1 MKKIL
6 NLSALL
12 LAIVSIGCG
21 PEPVA
26 KTIDPPQVATAPEPE
41 PAPIPDPE
49 PIAQPQPQ
57 PVDTKMTKDPNGRE
71 WPRGSGYLRGI
82 DVRNNNG
89 LSSLTIDNTGS
100 DNSYF
105 VKLVD
110 VSSGRPHGVRYIKV
124 NGRSSFTM
132 KNLSPSQYEIR
143 YKDIVTRSAAKSEP
157 FGVRETVT
165 ETYQG
170 TATNYSNIRITL
182 YTMAGGNTQMTP
194 IREEDF

>member
-6 NLSALL
+6 NLSVLL

-49 PIAQPQPQ
+49 PIVQPQ

-110 VSSGRPHGVRYIKV
+110 VSSGRPYGVRYIKV
-124 NGRSSFTM
+124 NGGSSFTM

-157 FGVRETVT
+157 FEVRETVT

-170 TATNYSNIRITL
+170 RATNFSNIRITL
-182 YTMAGGNTQMTP
+182 YTIAGGNAQMTP

>member
-6 NLSALL
+6 NLSVLL

-49 PIAQPQPQ
+49 PIAQPQP
-57 PVDTKMTKDPNGRE
+57 VDTKMTKDPNGRD

-124 NGRSSFTM
+124 NGGSSFTM

-170 TATNYSNIRITL
+170 RATNFSNIRITL
-182 YTMAGGNTQMTP
+182 YTIAGGNTQMTP

>member
-6 NLSALL
+6 NLSVLL

-49 PIAQPQPQ
+49 PIAQPQP
-57 PVDTKMTKDPNGRE
+57 VDTKMTKDPNGRD

-124 NGRSSFTM
+124 NGGSSFTM

-157 FGVRETVT
+157 FRVRETVT

-170 TATNYSNIRITL
+170 RATNFSNIRITL
-182 YTMAGGNTQMTP
+182 YTIAGGNTQMTP